1 MGRSFAIYVRVSE
14 VGDREGERFGS
25 PEEQEAAARAWA
37 ERAGEEVYFDPDE
50 CVDLDVSG
58 GLAAEDRRLGQLIER
73 CEAGEFAGIIVRFE
87 DRFARDVIAGTALR
101 RFHDC
106 GARLIATASGF
117 DSENITPDKMMLFN
131 VMMSVGQAQRERN
144 RDARMSGK
152 ERFVARGGWA
162 GVPPFGYDKDED
174 GRLVPNED
182 AETVREIFRL
192 RAEGVGFTDIARRI
206 GTVSRSGVRKIV
218 MNRSYRG
225 EQRLPSRTG
234 TGQPQPAKNYPG
246 HPDLVSEPEWQAAN
260 AVKGAAPKHTGLAEA
275 TQLYGIVRCGNPD
288 CGKRMFVLA
297 YGKNRDRRTYACT
310 SCGKASMSVTKVEN
324 AVIAQLDKAMLGRN
338 KDPHVVAVLEGDTR
352 YDDALAAVE
361 QAQADLVA
369 YRDSLDIQRELGPA
383 QFAAGLKVRK
393 EAIETARRAM
403 RELPRPNRKK
413 IFAKTL
419 AEAGAVDLRD
429 FYARV
434 IAEVRV
440 YPRSHGDRLTVR
452 WQGSDEAFAVP
463 EFKPTPIPEALAG
476 A

>member
-1 MGRSFAIYVRVSE
+1 MARPFAIYVRVSE

-37 ERAGEEVYFDPDE
+37 ERAHEDVYFDPEE

-58 GLAAEDRRLGQLIER
+58 GLAAEDRRLGRLIER

-87 DRFARDVIAGTALR
+87 DRFARDVIAGGTALR
-101 RFHDC
+101 RLHDC
-106 GARLIATASGF
+106 GTRLIATASGF

-162 GVPPFGYDKDED
+162 GVPPFGYDKDDD
-174 GRLVPNED
+174 GRLVPNGD
-182 AETVREIFRL
+182 ADTVHEIFRL
-192 RAEGVGFTDIARRI
+192 RAEGVGFTEIARRI
-206 GTVSRSGVRKIV
+206 GVVSRSGVRKIV

-225 EQRLPSRTG
+225 EQRLPSRHG
-234 TGQPQPAKNYPG
+234 PGEPQPAKTYPG

-275 TQLYGIVRCGNPD
+275 TQLYGIVRCGN

-310 SCGKASMSVTKVEN
+310 NCGKTSMSVTKVEN

-338 KDPHVVAVLEGDTR
+338 KDPHVVAILEGDTR
-352 YDDALAAVE
+352 YQDAMAEVE
-361 QAQADLVA
+361 RAQVEIEMWRNEISVTDVGV
-369 YRDSLDIQRELGPA
+369 QGWK
-383 QFAAGLKVRK
+383 QGLKAR
-393 EAIETARRAM
+393 EAKLETARRALH
-403 RELPRPNRKK
+403 ELPRPKQTK
-413 IFAKTL
+413 ITAKTL
-419 AEAGAVDLRD
+419 EEAGAQDLRA

-434 IAEVRV
+434 IAEVHV
-440 YPRSHGDRLTVR
+440 YPRANGERLTMR
-452 WQGSDEAFAVP
+452 WQGSDEAFSVP
-463 EFKPTPIPEALAG
+463 EFKPAPIPEVQAA
-476 A
+476 